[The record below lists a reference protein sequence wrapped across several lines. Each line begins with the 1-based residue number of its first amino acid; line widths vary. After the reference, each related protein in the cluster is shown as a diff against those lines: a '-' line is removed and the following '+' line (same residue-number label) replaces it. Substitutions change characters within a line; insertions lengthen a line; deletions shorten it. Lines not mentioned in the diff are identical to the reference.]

1 MAATIAPPVASSSRF
16 TTPVGFTWVTV
27 RALVH
32 HGGESGR
39 VCFNR
44 WQEMRLEE
52 AVRAIGEDI

>member
-1 MAATIAPPVASSSRF
+1 
-16 TTPVGFTWVTV
+16 V